1 MNPTVVQSYVYL
13 YFDPFPE
20 LCIPVV
26 EGLVEVEGRAVVGP
40 GVEAQVGKA
49 LVRNTVKEPKIESKI
64 ER

>member
-1 MNPTVVQSYVYL
+1 M
-13 YFDPFPE
+13 
-20 LCIPVV
+20 
-26 EGLVEVEGRAVVGP
+26 VGP